1 MSDQPNKSAYTP
13 EELRESLNTFDPPAL
28 VDSATEGQ
36 GGHPDASGKPELPGE
51 QRAEQESLEDQARE
65 AARPVREDKLTHI
78 RPGQST
84 PNKGGGR

>member
-1 MSDQPNKSAYTP
+1 MSDHDKNAGFTA
-13 EELRESLNTFDPPAL
+13 EELRSSVSSFDPAAL
-28 VDSATEGQ
+28 AEPMTERQ
-36 GGHPDASGKPELPGE
+36 GEHPNASGKPELPGE
-51 QRAEQESLEDQARE
+51 QRAEQESLEDQARV